1 MKIAVIGLG
10 LIGGSFCKSIKK
22 YTAHTC
28 WGWDEDEFVLQ
39 KAAMEG
45 AIDASVTPG
54 QLAKA
59 DLTIVCLHPETAID
73 FMLEHQA
80 KFRPGSMVID
90 TCGVKQSIVE
100 AVSPALQ
107 ARGVYFVGAHPM
119 AGREFSGYDYALAEL
134 YQGASFIVT
143 PDAQLPPEMLAALTE
158 LVKELGFAQVV
169 QTTPLRHDQTI
180 AFTSQLAHVVSNA
193 YIKSPT
199 LQNESGFSA
208 GSFLDLTRVAKLNEK
223 LWTELFMLNRTAL
236 LFELDNLIDHLKE
249 YQLVLQQGD
258 SQELQQ
264 LLKEG
269 RLLKEE
275 SLEAHRA

>member
-90 TCGVKQSIVE
+90 TCGVKQAIVE

-180 AFTSQLAHVVSNA
+180 AFTSQLAHVVSSA
-193 YIKSPT
+193 YVKCP
-199 LQNESGFSA
+199 LADKHRGFSA
-208 GSFLDLTRVAKLNEK
+208 GSFADMTRVARLNEDM
-223 LWTELFMLNRTAL
+223 WTELFFDNREAL
-236 LFELDNLIDHLKE
+236 LPVVEDLVQRVTE
-249 YQLVLQQGD
+249 YRDALRDEDREGMRK
-258 SQELQQ
+258 
-264 LLKEG
+264 LLREG
-269 RLLKEE
+269 RETKER
-275 SLEAHRA
+275 LTD